1 MSSEPTTIVGPPA
14 PSSLS
19 VWQRAIAVFVRPASA
34 FAGLETRSQWWFP
47 LIVMMLTGG
56 CISALLHERAL
67 VPMIVDQWE
76 SQVESGQL
84 PADRLDRMEEF
95 MRSPVGLAV
104 TTAQQVIIWPILM
117 AVMAL
122 LVWFGVGFVLGTKFR
137 YRHAFEVVCW
147 SSLVLIPAQILTA
160 ALAWSRETL
169 RGIHVGFGILMPE
182 SDTPG
187 KLSIG
192 LGIFLD
198 SLGPL
203 ALWSVVVAILGATQ
217 LSKAKRSSVAWV
229 LGVLYVAVSIFFAA
243 LAAMFAPAT

>member
-1 MSSEPTTIVGPPA
+1 
-14 PSSLS
+14 
-19 VWQRAIAVFVRPASA
+19 VWQRAVAVFTRPASA
-34 FAGLETRSQWWFP
+34 FIGLETRAQWWFP
-47 LIVMMLTGG
+47 LLLMMLVGG
-56 CISALLHERAL
+56 TISTVLHERAL
-67 VPMIVDQWE
+67 VPMIVEQWE

-95 MRSPVGLAV
+95 MRSPAGLIV
-104 TTAQQVIIWPILM
+104 TTVQQVIIWPILM

-160 ALAWSRETL
+160 VLAWSRETL
-169 RGIHVGFGILMPE
+169 RGIHVGFGLLLPE
-182 SDTPG
+182 SDTPS
-187 KLSIG
+187 KLQIG
-192 LGIFLD
+192 LGILLD
-198 SLGPL
+198 ALGPL
-203 ALWSVVVAILGATQ
+203 SLWAVLVAILGAAY

-229 LGVLYVAVSIFFAA
+229 MGVLYLAVSIFFAA